1 MSNLSLSE
9 FSDQL
14 VEIMPVISR
23 EFYKKQTGEFY
34 KMKITMPQFVV
45 LEILHREGQSRMTD
59 LARLI
64 NVSTAAMTGIVDR
77 LVRDG
82 YLARAS
88 DPDDRRIIKVDLTV
102 KGSKAVKNLHGEY
115 WRIIVGARTRC
126 RIVRTSRSLNAVN
139 AENLSEEAAWR
150 SPITPQ

>member
-1 MSNLSLSE
+1 MPNLSLSE
-9 FSDQL
+9 FSDQV
-14 VEIMPVISR
+14 VEIMPVIAR

-82 YLARAS
+82 YVARAS
-88 DPDDRRIIKVDLTV
+88 DPDDRRIIKVGLTA
-102 KGSKAVKNLHGEY
+102 KGDKAVKNIVDQRKQIFSRIFGVLSQEDREEY
-115 WRIIVGARTRC
+115 LKILVS
-126 RIVRTSRSLNAVN
+126 VRDRLKEQGN
-139 AENLSEEAAWR
+139 
-150 SPITPQ
+150 

>member
-9 FSDQL
+9 FSDRV

-23 EFYKKQTGEFY
+23 EFYRKQIGEFY
-34 KMKITMPQFVV
+34 KMKITMPQFVA

-82 YLARAS
+82 YVQRAS
-88 DPDDRRIIKVDLTV
+88 DPDDRRIIKVDLTA
-102 KGSKAVKNLHGEY
+102 KGSRAVKT
-115 WRIIVGARTRC
+115 IIDQRKHIFSKIFGVLSQEDREGYLK
-126 RIVRTSRSLNAVN
+126 ILVSVRDRLKEQ
-139 AENLSEEAAWR
+139 EN
-150 SPITPQ
+150 

>member
-1 MSNLSLSE
+1 MPNLSLSE
-9 FSDQL
+9 FSDQV
-14 VEIMPVISR
+14 VEIMPVIAR

-82 YLARAS
+82 YVARAS
-88 DPDDRRIIKVDLTV
+88 DPDDRRIIKVDLTA
-102 KGSKAVKNLHGEY
+102 KGSRAVENIIDQRKQIFS
-115 WRIIVGARTRC
+115 RIFGV
-126 RIVRTSRSLNAVN
+126 
-139 AENLSEEAAWR
+139 LSEDER
-150 SPITPQ
+150 DQYLKILISVRDRLLDKSR

>member
-14 VEIMPVISR
+14 VEIMPFIAR
-23 EFYKKQTGEFY
+23 EFYKKQTSEFY
-34 KMKITMPQFVV
+34 KMKITLPQFVV

-59 LARLI
+59 LARSI

-82 YLARAS
+82 YVERAS
-88 DPDDRRIIKVDLTV
+88 DPDDRRIIKIGLTA
-102 KGSKAVKNLHGEY
+102 KGGSAVKNIIDQRKQIFSRIFGVLSQEDREEY
-115 WRIIVGARTRC
+115 LKILLS
-126 RIVRTSRSLNAVN
+126 VRDRLKEQGS
-139 AENLSEEAAWR
+139 
-150 SPITPQ
+150 

>member
-9 FSDQL
+9 FSDQV

-23 EFYKKQTGEFY
+23 EFYKRNTAEFY
-34 KMKITMPQFVV
+34 KMKITRPQFIV

-77 LVRDG
+77 LVRDS
-82 YLARAS
+82 YVARAS
-88 DPDDRRIIKVDLTV
+88 DPDDRRIIKVGLTA
-102 KGSKAVKNLHGEY
+102 KGSRAVKNIIDQRKQIFS
-115 WRIIVGARTRC
+115 RIFGVLSQEDREGYLKILVS
-126 RIVRTSRSLNAVN
+126 VRDRLKEQGN
-139 AENLSEEAAWR
+139 
-150 SPITPQ
+150 

>member
-9 FSDQL
+9 FSDRV
-14 VEIMPVISR
+14 VEIMPVIAR

-82 YLARAS
+82 YAARAS
-88 DPDDRRIIKVDLTV
+88 DPCDRRIIKAGLTA
-102 KGSKAVKNLHGEY
+102 KGSRAVKN
-115 WRIIVGARTRC
+115 IIDQRKQIFGRVFGVLSQEEREGYLK
-126 RIVRTSRSLNAVN
+126 ILVSVRDRLKEQGN
-139 AENLSEEAAWR
+139 
-150 SPITPQ
+150 

>member
-1 MSNLSLSE
+1 MPHLSLSE
-9 FSDQL
+9 FSDQV

-23 EFYKKQTGEFY
+23 EFYKKQTSEFY

-82 YLARAS
+82 YVARAS
-88 DPDDRRIIKVDLTV
+88 DPDDRRIIKVGLTA
-102 KGSKAVKNLHGEY
+102 KGSRAVKNIIDQRKQVFSSIFGVLSQEDREEY
-115 WRIIVGARTRC
+115 LKILIS
-126 RIVRTSRSLNAVN
+126 VRDRLKEQRS
-139 AENLSEEAAWR
+139 
-150 SPITPQ
+150 

>member
-9 FSDQL
+9 FSDQV

-23 EFYKKQTGEFY
+23 EFYRKQIGEFY

-64 NVSTAAMTGIVDR
+64 NVTTAAMTGIVDR

-82 YLARAS
+82 YLERSS
-88 DPDDRRIIKVDLTV
+88 DPDDRRIIKVDLTA
-102 KGSKAVKNLHGEY
+102 KGSKAVKNIIDQRKQIFSKIFGVLSQEDREEY
-115 WRIIVGARTRC
+115 LKILVN
-126 RIVRTSRSLNAVN
+126 VRDRLKEQGN
-139 AENLSEEAAWR
+139 
-150 SPITPQ
+150 

>member
-9 FSDQL
+9 FSDQV
-14 VEIMPVISR
+14 VEIMPVIAR

-77 LVRDG
+77 LVRDS
-82 YLARAS
+82 YVARAS
-88 DPDDRRIIKVDLTV
+88 DPDDRRIIKVHLTA
-102 KGSKAVKNLHGEY
+102 KGSSAVKNIIDQRKQIFSRLFGVLSQEDREEY
-115 WRIIVGARTRC
+115 LKILVT
-126 RIVRTSRSLNAVN
+126 VRDRLKEQRN
-139 AENLSEEAAWR
+139 
-150 SPITPQ
+150 

>member
-1 MSNLSLSE
+1 MPNLSLSE
-9 FSDQL
+9 FSDQV
-14 VEIMPVISR
+14 VEIMPVIAR

-77 LVRDG
+77 IVRDG
-82 YLARAS
+82 YAARAS
-88 DPDDRRIIKVDLTV
+88 DPGDRRIIKVDLTA
-102 KGSKAVKNLHGEY
+102 KGSTAVKN
-115 WRIIVGARTRC
+115 IINQRKQIFSNVFG
-126 RIVRTSRSLNAVN
+126 V
-139 AENLSEEAAWR
+139 LSEDERGQYLRILASVR
-150 SPITPQ
+150 DRLLDKGVEE